1 MYIIKSG
8 ALYFDGVGFTS
19 QQKDAKRLAMDR
31 PTPTFVAYLDL
42 LFDNAARFV
51 KLTPNLD
58 RVQRDV
64 QYASRSAQLGTA
76 YDNGFD
82 DGRADAF
89 YDDWSL

>member
-8 ALYFDGVGFTS
+8 DLYFDGIGFTS

-51 KLTPNLD
+51 KLRPNRASQLD
-58 RVQRDV
+58 
-64 QYASRSAQLGTA
+64 AA
-76 YDNGFD
+76 YGDGFD
-82 DGRADAF
+82 DGFSAAIGDDSD
-89 YDDWSL
+89 DDWGL